1 MEDTHMYT
9 PYGMVLRALRDAN
22 GLPLSVKE
30 IAQKILE
37 INAYCIGR
45 TTIVEAIDHF
55 KRVHHIKEESE
66 RRGKLR
72 IPVKIFS
79 ISKPINTNQNE
90 HTGTNAH
97 DNGIYVEPA
106 KGL

>member
-1 MEDTHMYT
+1 MEETHMYT

-30 IAQKILE
+30 IAQKIFE
-37 INAYCIGR
+37 INAYSISR
-45 TTIVEAIDHF
+45 NTIVEAIDHC
-55 KRVHHIKEESE
+55 KSVHHIKEDSE
-66 RRGKLR
+66 RCGKLR

-79 ISKPINTNQNE
+79 ISKPINTIQNE
-90 HTGTNAH
+90 HTGTNAN

-106 KGL
+106 KGI